1 MCGKRIWGQYIGPLC
16 IRTANER
23 DNIVFLSGFLS
34 SFFAADRIMYCSFY
48 AEMPGN
54 TQETQIIFDI
64 GMIYAFGE
72 WAERVR
78 SFDM

>member
-1 MCGKRIWGQYIGPLC
+1 MVPLC

-23 DNIVFLSGFLS
+23 DNIVFLSGFLL

-54 TQETQIIFDI
+54 AQETQIILDMGI
-64 GMIYAFGE
+64 AYTFGE
-72 WAERVR
+72 
-78 SFDM
+78 

>member
-1 MCGKRIWGQYIGPLC
+1 MLRRLCAESEFGGNILAPLC

-54 TQETQIIFDI
+54 AQETQILLDM
-64 GMIYAFGE
+64 GMVYALGE
-72 WAERVR
+72 
-78 SFDM
+78 

>member
-1 MCGKRIWGQYIGPLC
+1 MVPLC

-23 DNIVFLSGFLS
+23 DNIVSLSWFLS
-34 SFFAADRIMYCSFY
+34 SFFAAGRIMYCSFY

-54 TQETQIIFDI
+54 VQETQMILDM
-64 GMIYAFGE
+64 GMMYAHRE

-78 SFDM
+78 SFDTGMVYTFGE